1 MLLGVL
7 DPDSKVLWESREA
20 STGQTEDE
28 LVELLVREIGEAH
41 DACPGAAAVG
51 LGIPATIDHDK
62 GIAVSAVN
70 LPLENLP
77 IREIVGG
84 RTGLPVFV
92 DNDATVAALAE
103 HLYGAARGA
112 ENAVML
118 TIGTGIG
125 GGLILGGEVY
135 RGSTGAGAE
144 LGHTVIDAD
153 GPPCQG
159 NCPGRGCIETL
170 ASGTA
175 LGREGR
181 AAAEREPDSV
191 LGQLK
196 AAGEEVDGKA
206 VTEAALGGDATA
218 VGVFD
223 LIGSRLGVALT
234 SFANIFEPEVFVIGG
249 GVIAAGDLLLE
260 PARRELA
267 ARALPPMKRIPVVA
281 AELGADAG
289 MMGISDPGYRLIRRC
304 LERALD
310 VTVLPGPSVV
320 PVALVASGLPTDRW
334 RFEGFLPKR
343 SGEME
348 RVLRSAE
355 TVIAFE
361 SPRRVGESLGALA
374 AIAPDRPAAVCRE
387 MTKMH
392 EEVARGSL
400 AELARRFRGD
410 VKGEI
415 VLVIGPA
422 AAEDHDRDV
431 GFAVD
436 ALRHLVQSGAR
447 PRAAASVVAALTGT
461 RANDLYRALTG
472 REPRR

>member
-1 MLLGVL
+1 MSVDAREIIGVDLGGTKMLLGVL
-7 DPDSKVLWESREA
+7 DAKSNVLWESREA

-28 LVELLVREIGEAH
+28 LVELLAREIEEARGKR
-41 DACPGAAAVG
+41 PGAAAAG
-51 LGIPATIDHDK
+51 LGIPATIDHDR

-77 IREIVGG
+77 IRDLIGE
-84 RTGLPVFV
+84 RTGLPAFV

-144 LGHTVIDAD
+144 LGHTVIEVD
-153 GPPCQG
+153 GPRCQG
-159 NCPGRGCIETL
+159 NCPGRGCVETL

-181 AAAEREPDSV
+181 AAAERSPDSA
-191 LGQLK
+191 LGAML
-196 AAGEEVDGKA
+196 ADGEEIDGKA
-206 VTEAALGGDATA
+206 VTDSALAGDPIAR
-218 VGVFD
+218 GVFD

-249 GVIAAGDLLLE
+249 GVIAAGDLLLD

-289 MMGISDPGYRLIRRC
+289 MIGAAAMARLE
-304 LERALD
+304 LEREQ
-310 VTVLPGPSVV
+310 G
-320 PVALVASGLPTDRW
+320 
-334 RFEGFLPKR
+334 EG
-343 SGEME
+343 
-348 RVLRSAE
+348 
-355 TVIAFE
+355 
-361 SPRRVGESLGALA
+361 
-374 AIAPDRPAAVCRE
+374 
-387 MTKMH
+387 
-392 EEVARGSL
+392 
-400 AELARRFRGD
+400 
-410 VKGEI
+410 
-415 VLVIGPA
+415 
-422 AAEDHDRDV
+422 
-431 GFAVD
+431 
-436 ALRHLVQSGAR
+436 
-447 PRAAASVVAALTGT
+447 
-461 RANDLYRALTG
+461 
-472 REPRR
+472 